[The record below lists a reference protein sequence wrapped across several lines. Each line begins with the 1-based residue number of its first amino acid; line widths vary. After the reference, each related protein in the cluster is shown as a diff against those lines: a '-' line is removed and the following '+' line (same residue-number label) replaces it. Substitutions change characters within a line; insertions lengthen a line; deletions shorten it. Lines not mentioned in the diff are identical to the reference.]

1 MFKKPVSVET
11 KSEKQVGGKDLKT
24 LKKQLEERWGEQPFL
39 GALTKQVSW
48 RKNRSSAF
56 LMNEDGACIL
66 FNSEGFDGNLP
77 SLDTLWNFPSNLPT
91 IVIHPPVSEF
101 ICKGADLM
109 FPGVRKP
116 YPEIPK
122 GEIVQIKIAGNPS
135 PIAIGITLEEAAHWN
150 SLTTRSGMCVQVFH
164 YFGDHLWMK
173 NGNVF
178 PPGFRLGSVSPTEEV
193 EDVPLGDPIPSAS
206 APSSPKEGDD
216 NDEEKKEKEKE
227 EDDESNE
234 GEEECGDAEKEGDGP
249 SQDEL
254 LQKSFLM
261 ALRHIKDKE
270 LPMCVN
276 VVYQTVR
283 KVRPPGSSIDVKQT
297 SYKKLIIFLR
307 AKESLGLITLS
318 KNGEKLTSIHR
329 SNHDYRDFEPYE
341 LPEEA
346 DEVDMSTRCLRVVQV
361 WMVPPRL
368 QPVWDTEVVT
378 KDQVDEGVKAFAQKQ
393 DLWTQNNRKRI
404 GPDPVLTHEGTVP
417 VVAEKLRGEMKTAH
431 QVSVTFGGE
440 TKVSLRQGAPPKVQ
454 VRTMT
459 RRGHNVT
466 LVSGL
471 EKYGVDLQI
480 LCAQLKQKLAASTA
494 VEETS
499 TIMIQGLWNESV
511 SKFLDEQWGIPLE
524 AMKET
529 VKKSLKEKKTKQAT
543 NIVKA

>member
-11 KSEKQVGGKDLKT
+11 KSEKQVGGKDLKV
-24 LKKQLEERWGEQPFL
+24 LKRQLEERWGDQPFL
-39 GALTKQVSW
+39 GALTKQMSW
-48 RKNRSSAF
+48 RKNRTSSF
-56 LMNEDGACIL
+56 LQNEDGTCVI
-66 FNSEGFDGNLP
+66 FNSEGYDGNLP
-77 SLDTLWNFPSNLPT
+77 SLHTLWNFPSNLPT
-91 IVIHPPVSEF
+91 ITIHPPVSEF
-101 ICKGADLM
+101 VCKGADLM

-122 GEIVQIKIAGNPS
+122 GAVVQIKIAGNPN

-150 SLTTRSGMCVQVFH
+150 SLTTRSGICVQVFH
-164 YFGDHLWMK
+164 HFGDHLWAK

-178 PPGFRLGSVSPTEEV
+178 PPGFRPGSVSAIEEV
-193 EDVPLGDPIPSAS
+193 EE
-206 APSSPKEGDD
+206 APVSEPAEQNESTPASPKGGDD
-216 NDEEKKEKEKE
+216 SNEEAKEKE
-227 EDDESNE
+227 DDEGDESIE
-234 GEEECGDAEKEGDGP
+234 AEETFGDAGTGGP

-261 ALRHIKDKE
+261 FMRHVKDKE

-276 VVYQTVR
+276 VVYQTIR
-283 KVRPPGSSIDVKQT
+283 KVRPPGTSIDVKKST
-297 SYKKLIIFLR
+297 YKKLIIFLR
-307 AKESLGLITLS
+307 AKESLGLCTLS
-318 KNGEKLTSIHR
+318 KNGEKLTALQR
-329 SNHDYRDFEPYE
+329 SHEDYRDFQPWE
-341 LPEEA
+341 LAEEA
-346 DEVDMSTRCLRVVQV
+346 DEVDISTRCLRVMQV
-361 WMVPPRL
+361 WMVPSRL
-368 QPVWDTEVVT
+368 QPVWDAEVVA
-378 KDQVDEGVKAFAQKQ
+378 KEQVDEGVRNFAQKH

-404 GPDPVLTHEGTVP
+404 GPNAVLIHEGTVAQ
-417 VVAEKLRGEMKTAH
+417 VGEKLRGEMKTAH

-440 TKVSLRQGAPPKVQ
+440 TKVTVRQGAPPKVQ

-480 LCAQLKQKLAASTA
+480 LSNQLKQKLAASTA

-499 TIMIQGLWNESV
+499 IMIQGLWNESV
-511 SKFLDEQWGIPLE
+511 SKFLDEQWGIPLD

-543 NIVKA
+543 NIVKG